1 MGRITLQQAAQ
12 WVGGQID
19 PKYKDVTFCGAEYDS
34 RNLKPGEL
42 FVAIKAARD
51 GHDFIPAALSK
62 GAAAVLCSH
71 CDGDYPAIVVEDT
84 RLALGKLAEMEL
96 KRLGV
101 KVVAVTGSVGKSTTK
116 EMIVSVLETAYRV
129 AKTPANRN
137 NDLGMP
143 AAILSMPEEA
153 QIAVLEMGMSHFGE
167 IEYLSRIGCPDLA
180 VIINI
185 GTMHIEN
192 LGSQEGIL
200 QAKLE
205 ILAGLKADG
214 KLLLNGDDALLRTV
228 REKGQLQPVYFGTA
242 ADCQVRAENVM
253 ETAEGIHYDVV
264 SGNDRFGAYLALEGQ
279 HYVIDSLAAV
289 AVGKALN
296 ISDENIQKGLA
307 AFHTMAGRQEIF
319 AVNGRTIIS
328 DCYNAGPESMA
339 AALAVL
345 GNRPGRHIAVLGD
358 MLELGDHAPKAHE
371 AVGAIA
377 AQKAHVILAYG
388 PDGEYVQK
396 GATEAGM
403 AEANALWFTD
413 RDALA
418 QYLKQISQPEDVL
431 LFKGSRGM
439 RMELILEKFLQQE
452 N

>member
-1 MGRITLQQAAQ
+1 
-12 WVGGQID
+12 
-19 PKYKDVTFCGAEYDS
+19 
-34 RNLKPGEL
+34 
-42 FVAIKAARD
+42 
-51 GHDFIPAALSK
+51 
-62 GAAAVLCSH
+62 
-71 CDGDYPAIVVEDT
+71 
-84 RLALGKLAEMEL
+84 
-96 KRLGV
+96 
-101 KVVAVTGSVGKSTTK
+101 
-116 EMIVSVLETAYRV
+116 
-129 AKTPANRN
+129 
-137 NDLGMP
+137 
-143 AAILSMPEEA
+143 
-153 QIAVLEMGMSHFGE
+153 
-167 IEYLSRIGCPDLA
+167 
-180 VIINI
+180 
-185 GTMHIEN
+185 MHIEN

-205 ILAGLKADG
+205 ILAGLKAGG

-228 REKGQLQPVYFGTA
+228 REKGQLQPFYFGTA
-242 ADCQVRAENVM
+242 SDCQVRAENVL

-403 AEANALWFTD
+403 AEENALWFTD